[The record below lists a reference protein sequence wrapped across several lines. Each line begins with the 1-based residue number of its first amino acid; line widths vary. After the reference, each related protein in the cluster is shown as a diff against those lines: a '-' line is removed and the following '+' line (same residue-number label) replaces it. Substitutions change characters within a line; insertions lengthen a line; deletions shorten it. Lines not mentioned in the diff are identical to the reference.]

1 MTANDKAVF
10 IRRADISNTKENNK
24 MTFTEELYE
33 KISNLYVGMTVRGF
47 SELCGKCPS
56 YYGSIKAQNLE
67 LSTSAI
73 AHLME
78 GIEERK
84 MMFISMNASTN
95 QITQLTD
102 VQLFIADEIAARHH
116 KCSENQNIKIRHML
130 LEAVGNLADQELAN
144 RTPTPV
150 FIGLN

>member
-1 MTANDKAVF
+1 
-10 IRRADISNTKENNK
+10 

-47 SELCGKCPS
+47 SELCGKSPS
-56 YYGSIKAQNLE
+56 YYGSIKSQNLE
-67 LSTSAI
+67 LSTSSI

-84 MMFISMNASTN
+84 MVAPAST
-95 QITQLTD
+95 QFITQLNNI
-102 VQLFIADEIAARHH
+102 QLFIANEIAIRHH
-116 KCSENQNIKIRHML
+116 RCTESQNIKIRHIL
-130 LEAVGNLADQELAN
+130 LEAVSNLADRELDN

>member
-1 MTANDKAVF
+1 
-10 IRRADISNTKENNK
+10 
-24 MTFTEELYE
+24 MTFTEDLYK

-47 SELCGKCPS
+47 SELCGKSPR
-56 YYGSIKAQNLE
+56 YYGSIKAQQLE
-67 LSTSAI
+67 LSTSSI

-78 GIEERK
+78 GLEQRK
-84 MMFISMNASTN
+84 MAAPAPTQF
-95 QITQLTD
+95 ITQLSD
-102 VQLFIADEIAARHH
+102 VQRFIANEIAIRHH

-130 LEAVGNLADQELAN
+130 LEAVSNLADRELNN

>member
-1 MTANDKAVF
+1 MCCNHFK
-10 IRRADISNTKENNK
+10 S
-24 MTFTEELYE
+24 
-33 KISNLYVGMTVRGF
+33 
-47 SELCGKCPS
+47 PS

-67 LSTSAI
+67 LSTSAA

-84 MMFISMNASTN
+84 MAAPAST
-95 QITQLTD
+95 QFITQLSD
-102 VQLFIADEIAARHH
+102 VQLFIANEIAIRHH
-116 KCSENQNIKIRHML
+116 KSCENQNIKIRHML
-130 LEAVGNLADQELAN
+130 LEAVSNLADRELDN

>member
-1 MTANDKAVF
+1 MTANDEAVF
-10 IRRADISNTKENNK
+10 IRSADISNTKENNK

-47 SELCGKCPS
+47 SKLCGKS
-56 YYGSIKAQNLE
+56 EGYYGSMKAQNLE
-67 LSTSAI
+67 LSSYAI
-73 AHLME
+73 SYLME

-84 MMFISMNASTN
+84 MAAPAST
-95 QITQLTD
+95 QFITQLTD
-102 VQLFIADEIAARHH
+102 VQLFIANEIAIRHH
-116 KCSENQNIKIRHML
+116 KCSENQNIKIRHMI
-130 LEAVGNLADQELAN
+130 LEAVSNLADREIDN

>member
-1 MTANDKAVF
+1 
-10 IRRADISNTKENNK
+10 

-33 KISNLYVGMTVRGF
+33 KIINLYVGMTVRGF

-56 YYGSIKAQNLE
+56 YYGSIKAQQLE

-84 MMFISMNASTN
+84 MVAPAST
-95 QITQLTD
+95 QFITQLSNI
-102 VQLFIADEIAARHH
+102 QLFIANEIAIRHH
-116 KCSENQNIKIRHML
+116 RCTENQNIKIRHML
-130 LEAVGNLADQELAN
+130 LEAVSNLADRELDN

-150 FIGLN
+150 SIGLN